1 MLLTIS
7 TTHQPATDLGY
18 LLHKNPSQVQSFE
31 MSFGTV
37 RVFYPEASAER
48 CTAALLLDIDTIG
61 LVRKSQ
67 AGEGFALEQYVNDR
81 PYVASSFLSV
91 AITEVFRSAMAGRSK
106 DRPELAQTA
115 IPLEAQIA
123 ALPCRNGGESFLRS
137 LFEPLGYQLDVESF
151 ALDDQFP
158 EWGPSPYFTVTL
170 RGTIRLSELLTHLY
184 VLIPV
189 LDDTKHY
196 WVGDEE
202 VEKLLRHGEGWLNA
216 HPARDIIAS
225 RYLKHRRSLAR
236 EALDRLTNEEDPELD
251 ATEEQHA
258 SEEAAL
264 EKRISLNEQRMNTV
278 VSALKGTGA
287 KRVIDVGCGEG
298 NLLKM
303 LFQDRHFEQI
313 VGLDV
318 AVRSLE
324 IANQRLGISDLPDNQ
339 KERIKL
345 LHGSLTY
352 RDKRME
358 GFDAA
363 TCIEVIEHLDPFRLS
378 AFETNLFGFAKPR
391 TVIVTTPNVE
401 YNSKFETLPTG
412 QMRHKDHRFEW
423 TRQQFEQWA
432 NAVAHKFHYSVVFSP
447 VGESDPVL
455 GAPTQMAVFSR

>member
-31 MSFGTV
+31 MSFGTA
-37 RVFYPEASAER
+37 RLFYPEASAAR
-48 CTAALLLDIDTIG
+48 CTAALLLDIDAIG
-61 LVRKSQ
+61 LVRKSR

-91 AITEVFRSAMAGRSK
+91 AIKEVFRSAMAGQSK
-106 DRPELAQTA
+106 DRPELAQTD
-115 IPLEAQIA
+115 IPLEARIA
-123 ALPCRNGGESFLRS
+123 ALPCRHGGEAFLRS
-137 LFEPLGYQLDVESF
+137 LFEPLGYQLEVESY
-151 ALDDQFP
+151 ALDEQFP
-158 EWGPSPYFTVTL
+158 EWGSSPYFTVTL
-170 RGTIRLSELLTHLY
+170 RGKIRLSELLTHLY

-189 LDDTKHY
+189 LDDKKHY
-196 WVGDEE
+196 WVGDDE
-202 VEKLLRHGEGWLNA
+202 VDKLLRYGEGWLNN
-216 HPARDIIAS
+216 HPAREIITR

-236 EALDRLTNEEDPELD
+236 EALDRLTKEEDPELD

-264 EKRISLNEQRMNTV
+264 ENRISLNEQRMNAV
-278 VSALKGTGA
+278 VSVLKGVGA

-298 NLLKM
+298 NLLKI
-303 LFQDRHFEQI
+303 LIQDRFFEQI

-318 AVRSLE
+318 SVRSLE
-324 IANQRLGISDLPDNQ
+324 IANQCLGISDLPEFQ

-363 TCIEVIEHLDPFRLS
+363 ACIEVIEHLDPFRLS
-378 AFETNLFGFAKPR
+378 AFETNLFGSAMPQ
-391 TVIVTTPNVE
+391 TVIITTPNVE
-401 YNSKFETLPTG
+401 YNSKFETLPAG

-423 TRQQFEQWA
+423 TRQQFEHWA
-432 NAVAHKFHYSVVFSP
+432 NAAAQRFQYTVTFSS
-447 VGESDPVL
+447 VGEVDPVL